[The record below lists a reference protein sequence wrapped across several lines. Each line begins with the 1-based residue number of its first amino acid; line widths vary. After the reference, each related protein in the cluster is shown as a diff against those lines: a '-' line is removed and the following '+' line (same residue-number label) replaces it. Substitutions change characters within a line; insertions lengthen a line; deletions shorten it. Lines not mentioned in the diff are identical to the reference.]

1 MKKFLSTALTVLAAG
16 SLAALQ
22 IVDNSDAV
30 KGCQRLGEINAGNK
44 FVQMDRATVEESI
57 RAEAKALQA
66 DKVFLTVVSHNHPKL
81 GKQYTARATAWKCTP

>member
-1 MKKFLSTALTVLAAG
+1 MKKIVGLAMAVLAAG
-16 SLAALQ
+16 SIAAVQ
-22 IVDNSDAV
+22 FVDNSDAV

-44 FVQMDRATVEESI
+44 FVQLDRGTAEEAI

-66 DKVFLTVVSHNHPKL
+66 DKVFLTVVAHNHPKL